1 MLILNGCTTVYVFF
15 QLSMCF
21 SVPWGRFML
30 YCCPNG
36 SYVQFGASESWSE
49 RSPLCPPLTE
59 EEQEG
64 GSLMFVV
71 VTALLFLVGVG
82 AAILKRK

>member
-1 MLILNGCTTVYVFF
+1 MDVQLYNIF

-59 EEQEG
+59 EVQEG
-64 GSLMFVV
+64 GSLMFVVMSV